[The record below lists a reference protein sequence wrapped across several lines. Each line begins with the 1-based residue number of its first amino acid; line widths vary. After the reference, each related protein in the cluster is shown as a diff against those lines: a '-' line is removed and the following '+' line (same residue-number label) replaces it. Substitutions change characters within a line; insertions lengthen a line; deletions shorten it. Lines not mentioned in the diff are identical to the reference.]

1 MVLDADRDP
10 YARGD
15 GAPEF
20 VAIPALHEAYA
31 AAQEPPSPAPGKA
44 AAVGSA
50 AAVSAIV
57 GAAAGVLIGRRR
69 R

>member
-10 YARGD
+10 HTRGYD
-15 GAPEF
+15 APEF
-20 VAIPALHEAYA
+20 VPIPALHEAYA
-31 AAQEPPSPAPGKA
+31 VTQEPRAPSSGKA

-50 AAVSAIV
+50 AAVSAVV
-57 GAAAGVLIGRRR
+57 GAAAGALIARRR